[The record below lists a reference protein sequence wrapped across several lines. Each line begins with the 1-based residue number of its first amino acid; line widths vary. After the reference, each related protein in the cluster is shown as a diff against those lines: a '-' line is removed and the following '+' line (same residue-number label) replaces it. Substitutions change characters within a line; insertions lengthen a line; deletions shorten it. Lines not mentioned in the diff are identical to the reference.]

1 MHNQGGSAS
10 LRAGAGL
17 LFIVCLWACAL
28 SVPSVYAD
36 RAANHTPTMFRA
48 DPWHSGMNDD
58 GGTMPDGILKWSY
71 ETADRVYSSPAI
83 VDGVV
88 YFGSDDSRIY
98 ALDAETG
105 EEVWTY
111 TTGDRVLTSPA
122 VAGGIVYAGSYDN
135 SLYALD
141 KDTGAMLW
149 SFPMESWVTVDPV
162 VVDGVIYCG
171 GLMDPLYAI
180 DAGTGVEIW
189 NTTLGVFPYPSVG
202 SSPAVANGILY
213 VTGNETTLYALDIT
227 DGSEIWNFTPG
238 NKISSS
244 TSVADGIV
252 YVSSW
257 DKNVYALNA
266 TTGAQIWSY
275 TTGGEGEMAS
285 SPAVAYGV
293 VYIGSCDNN
302 LYALDALTGEK
313 IWNYTTGGVVYSSPT
328 YANDVIYVGSWD
340 HRLYALDALTGE
352 KIWDFETGY
361 PIFSS
366 PAVADGT
373 VFFGSLD
380 NRFYAVGS
388 GSGTTNLMLGKLA
401 PAFYENASVMN
412 YTLFYRN
419 SGNLPA
425 VDVVLTDH
433 LPPSVDFV
441 SSTGNPVYDNIART
455 VTWDLGIVDQNASG
469 SETLTVLIPSS
480 VPWGII
486 LNNTAEI
493 ATTTPESR
501 YDDNVASAETLLVE
515 RFVPSGTISPAVPGP
530 WGTSSVNWHDQVTFT
545 FNQSFCPPETQP
557 SIVIHIK
564 DGGPDITA
572 PMTGGP
578 QYWYYTTMFYPRYG
592 PAEVTYQTPGCSLS
606 AITFPIYIEATG
618 YIYDVKSGRRIGGAE
633 VYLQRPDEDG
643 NWMNVPTGLV
653 SPPMDP
659 DQNPLVTN
667 SAGQYQWDLAEGTYR
682 VYVEAEGYSPAA
694 GTMVNTPPGLSGMNV
709 GLMPTTGTIW
719 VGSEPTGA
727 EIFLDRGDTGS
738 VTNRKL
744 EGIGPGEHMVGLTLE
759 GYQDFQANVTVIAGE
774 TAVIQATLAPL
785 TVEANFTSNE
795 TFGLAPM
802 TVLFTD
808 SSTGQGLYYQWDFG
822 DGTANSTEQNPV
834 HTYIVGGT
842 YDVALTVSNNAGSST
857 LMKEGYITAMEPI
870 PPVGGE
876 KAYYMIHSNVDGAEV
891 YFNGDWY
898 EGTIENGTLLV
909 QTCTSCTPV
918 WSYTIKKCGYFP
930 LTQENHEF
938 PGKDETIHLYANL
951 TAPKEPLIADF
962 SANVTEASAPPLTV
976 LFTSSHIGVAGSWNW
991 SFGDGTYS
999 EEEDPVHTYTALGN
1013 YTVSLTL
1020 FNSAC
1025 QNNTMEKVH
1034 FIRIRERPPFFA
1046 DFSVNPGFGPAP
1058 MTVRC
1063 TDMSTGDP
1071 TRIVYDF
1078 GDGFKTMGRDATHTY
1093 RSPGTYTLTQT
1104 IAKFDAVTR
1113 STEKSTATR
1122 QVEVIKVIP
1131 VGPFAA
1137 FSASPVTGSAPLTV
1151 TFKDES
1157 LGQAAFFIYDTGDN
1171 FRAIGREVT
1180 YTYRNPGTYTVSLKV
1195 MKIDTRTG
1203 RIQSDIEIK
1212 EDLITVTA
1220 GQEPAFPA
1228 I

>member
-1 MHNQGGSAS
+1 MHNQGGSIALRSNAGSLLIIILFLSAS
-10 LRAGAGL
+10 C
-17 LFIVCLWACAL
+17 IHTVT
-28 SVPSVYAD
+28 AD
-36 RAANHTPTMFRA
+36 RAADHTPLMFRA

-71 ETADRVYSSPAI
+71 ETGNRVYSSPAI

-88 YFGSDDSRIY
+88 YYGSDDNRIY

-111 TTGDRVLTSPA
+111 TTGGRVLTSPA

-141 KDTGAMLW
+141 KDTGTMLW

-162 VVDGVIYCG
+162 VADGVIYCG

-180 DAGTGVEIW
+180 DAVTGVEIW
-189 NTTLGVFPYPSVG
+189 NVTLGVSDNPSVD
-202 SSPAVANGILY
+202 SSPAVAEGILY
-213 VTGNETTLYALDIT
+213 VAGNETTLYALDVT

-244 TSVADGIV
+244 PSVAEGMV
-252 YVSSW
+252 YISSW
-257 DKNVYALNA
+257 DKNIYALNA
-266 TTGAQIWSY
+266 TTGSQVWSY
-275 TTGGEGEMAS
+275 MTGGDGEMTS
-285 SPAVAYGV
+285 SPAVAYGM
-293 VYIGSCDNN
+293 VYVGSGDNN
-302 LYALDALTGEK
+302 VYALDALTGEK
-313 IWNYTTGGVVYSSPT
+313 IWNFTTGSVVYSSPT
-328 YANDVIYVGSWD
+328 YANDVVYVGSWD

-352 KIWDFETGY
+352 KIWDFETGD

-366 PAVADGT
+366 PSVADGN

-388 GSGTTNLMLGKLA
+388 GGGTTNLMLGKLA

-425 VDVVLTDH
+425 VDVVLGDH

-441 SSTGNPVYDNIART
+441 SATGNPVYDTIART

-469 SETLTVLIPSS
+469 SETITVLIPSS
-480 VPWGII
+480 VPCGTI

-493 ATTTPESR
+493 ATTSPESR
-501 YDDNVASAETLLVE
+501 YDDNVATAETLLVA

-545 FNQSFCPPETQP
+545 FNQSFCPPETP
-557 SIVIHIK
+557 ASIVIHIK
-564 DGGPDITA
+564 DGGPDIAA

-606 AITFPIYIEATG
+606 AITFPIYIEPAG
-618 YIYDVKSGRRIGGAE
+618 YVYDLKSGRRIGGAE
-633 VYLQRPDEDG
+633 VYLQRPDKDG
-643 NWMNVPTGLV
+643 NWVNVPTGLA
-653 SPPMDP
+653 SPPMNP

-667 SAGQYQWDLAEGTYR
+667 TAGQYQWDLEEGTYR

-694 GTMVNTPPGLSGMNV
+694 GTMVNTPPGLSVMNV
-709 GLMPTTGTIW
+709 GLLPTTGTIW

-738 VTNRKL
+738 VTNHRL
-744 EGIGPGEHMVGLTLE
+744 EGVGTGEHMVGLTLE

-785 TVEANFTSNE
+785 TVEADFTANE
-795 TFGLAPM
+795 TFGLVPM

-808 SSTGQGLYYQWDFG
+808 SSTGQGLSYQWDFG

-834 HTYIVGGT
+834 HTYTWGGT
-842 YDVALTVSNNAGSST
+842 YDVALTVGNNASSST
-857 LMKEGYITAMEPI
+857 LMKEGYITVMEPM
-870 PPVGGE
+870 PPIGGDP
-876 KAYYMIHSNVDGAEV
+876 AYFMIHSNVDGAEV

-898 EGTIENGTLLV
+898 AGTIENGTLLV
-909 QTCTSCTPV
+909 ETCTTCTPV
-918 WSYTIKKCGYFP
+918 WMYTVKKCGYFS
-930 LTQENHEF
+930 LTQENDEY
-938 PGKDETIHLYANL
+938 PGKDQTVHLYANL

-962 SANVTEASAPPLTV
+962 SANVTEAYAPPLTV
-976 LFTSSHIGVAGSWNW
+976 RFLGSPVGVVESWNW

-999 EEEDPVHTYTALGN
+999 EEVDPAHTYTEFGN
-1013 YTVSLTL
+1013 YTVTLTIS
-1020 FNSAC
+1020 NSAC
-1025 QNNTMEKVH
+1025 QEDTMVKED
-1034 FIRIRERPPFFA
+1034 FIRIAEKPPFA
-1046 DFSVNPGFGPAP
+1046 AGFLLSSSEGPAP
-1058 MTVRC
+1058 FSVRC
-1063 TDMSTGDP
+1063 TDSSIGDP

-1078 GDGFKTMGRDATHTY
+1078 GDGFMVMGLDASHTY
-1093 RSPGTYTLTQT
+1093 RSAGTYTITQT
-1104 IAKFDAVTR
+1104 VAKFDPATR
-1113 STEKSTATR
+1113 LTLKSTAAK
-1122 QVEVIKVIP
+1122 QVEVFKVLP
-1131 VGPFAA
+1131 LGPLAG
-1137 FSASPVTGSAPLTV
+1137 FSASPLTGSAPLTV
-1151 TFKDES
+1151 TFTDES
-1157 LGQAAFFIYDTGDN
+1157 LGDPTFYIYDTGDG
-1171 FRAIGREVT
+1171 FRLMGANPT
-1180 YTYRNPGTYTVSLKV
+1180 YTYRTPGIYTVTQKV
-1195 MKIDTRTG
+1195 MKIDPRSRQILGDTLV
-1203 RIQSDIEIK
+1203 K
-1212 EDLITVTA
+1212 ENLILVTA
-1220 GQEPAFPA
+1220 G
-1228 I
+1228 